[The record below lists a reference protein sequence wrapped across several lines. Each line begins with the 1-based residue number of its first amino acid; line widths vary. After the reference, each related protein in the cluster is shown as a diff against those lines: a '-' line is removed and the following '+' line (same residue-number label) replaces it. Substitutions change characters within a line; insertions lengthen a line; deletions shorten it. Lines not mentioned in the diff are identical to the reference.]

1 MTIQQA
7 SGVIEFYEPEHTSKM
22 GMDDASIREHEEV
35 TKVKNIQSIQIGCFI
50 VDTWYFSPF
59 PKEFYPT
66 GHTDRVGVESFGD
79 VAVHLRVLPELLLN
93 VLGAS
98 PTHAEM
104 HVLRSDGGGL
114 ARRALQATRST
125 GRTI

>member
-1 MTIQQA
+1 MAGVTIQQA

-66 GHTDRVGVESFGD
+66 GHTDRVSLASF
-79 VAVHLRVLPELLLN
+79 
-93 VLGAS
+93 
-98 PTHAEM
+98 
-104 HVLRSDGGGL
+104 
-114 ARRALQATRST
+114 
-125 GRTI
+125 

>member
-35 TKVKNIQSIQIGCFI
+35 TKVKNIQSIQIGRYI

-59 PKEFYPT
+59 PKEFYPN
-66 GHTDRVGVESFGD
+66 GHTDCVGLVCCFSL
-79 VAVHLRVLPELLLN
+79 ALYLRVLSELLSD
-93 VLGAS
+93 VPGAS
-98 PTHAEM
+98 SPHAEM
-104 HVLRSDGGGL
+104 HVLRGVQGEP
-114 ARRALQATRST
+114 
-125 GRTI
+125 